1 MGVNQQSNQEIVM
14 KRNESKSVKSVIAAA
29 VVALLAAGCVTVPS
43 GDFAE
48 DHVETYLPVDR
59 GTGA

>member
-14 KRNESKSVKSVIAAA
+14 KRNESKSVVSVIAAA
-29 VVALLAAGCVTVPS
+29 VIALLAAGCVTVPS

-48 DHVETYLPVDR
+48 GQESYLPVDR
-59 GTGA
+59 GTGS

>member
-1 MGVNQQSNQEIVM
+1 M
-14 KRNESKSVKSVIAAA
+14 KRNSKSVVSVIAAA
-29 VVALLAAGCVTVPS
+29 VFALLAAGCVTVPS

-48 DHVETYLPVDR
+48 DHVESYMPIDR